1 MADPLSVAASAIAV
15 ATLFLQSTSIL
26 VHLVS
31 TVKGAPKEVETI
43 ANDVRVL
50 DAVVRG
56 LRSALQKPAMVTIVD
71 GDDTIRGLIDVI
83 SNALNNCATAAD
95 SVVEHLQQN
104 LRMAA
109 GGQKISTFQAY
120 SVSLH
125 DTD

>member
-1 MADPLSVAASAIAV
+1 MADPLSAAASAIAV
-15 ATLFLQSTSIL
+15 AILFLQSTSIL